1 MIKLLHRFLRE
12 LFYCTHF
19 PARVPELVPDDLVLD
34 KRNDKVAWVAN
45 YYWQGDRR
53 QFVEVVYVNGS
64 GRIDT
69 VRRDNLIKIS

>member
-53 QFVEVVYVNGS
+53 KFVEIVYVNGS

>member
-19 PARVPELVPDDLVLD
+19 PARVPDLVPDDLVLD
-34 KRNDKVAWVAN
+34 KRSDKVAWVAN
-45 YYWQGDRR
+45 FYWPGDRR

-64 GRIDT
+64 GRIDK
-69 VRRDNLIKIS
+69 VRRDWLTKIS

>member
-34 KRNDKVAWVAN
+34 KRSDKVAWVASF
-45 YYWQGDRR
+45 YWQGDRR